1 MVFKKILGA
10 LGVGGPSVDTVL
22 ANPQVQPGAELTGEV
37 RITGGN
43 HEVSIEHIT
52 LSLLTHVHSE
62 HGAQAV
68 EFHRAV
74 VAGQFLLQAGEN
86 RAVPFMLPLPWEAPI
101 TDIYGQHLHGM
112 NLGVRTELSVAK
124 AVDKGDLDAV
134 SVHPLPAQQRV
145 LDAFPQLGFHFK
157 KADLEPGHTHGLHQ
171 QLPFY
176 QEIEFYPPAEFA
188 GQLNEVELTFVTN
201 PSELVVVLEADK
213 RGGFFSSGQDAFGRI
228 HVTHEQA
235 MTTDW
240 AGELIR
246 WLHHVTERRHQYPTF
261 PKGPG
266 YAHGSPYQGH
276 HDHRRGPGM
285 GGIVAGAAGGLVG
298 GMILGEVFEESGEEF
313 FGDE

>member
-22 ANPQVQPGAELTGEV
+22 ADPQVQPGADLTGEI
-37 RITGGN
+37 RITGGK
-43 HEVSIEHIT
+43 HEVTIEHIA
-52 LSLLTHVHSE
+52 LSLVTHIHSE

-74 VAGQFLLQAGEN
+74 VAGQFLLHAGES
-86 RAVPFMLPLPWEAPI
+86 RVVPFVLPLPWEAPI
-101 TDIYGQHLHGM
+101 TDVYGQHLHGM

-134 SVHPLPAQQRV
+134 SVQPLPAQQRV
-145 LDAFPQLGFHFK
+145 LEAFSQLGFHFK
-157 KADLEPGHTHGLHQ
+157 KADLEHGHIHGLHQ

-176 QEIEFYPPAEFA
+176 QEIEFYPPAQFA
-188 GQLNEVELTFVTN
+188 GQINEVELTFVTN
-201 PSELVVVLEADK
+201 PGELVVVLEADK

-228 HVTHEQA
+228 QVTHEQA

-240 AGELIR
+240 AGELIG
-246 WLHHVTERRHQYPTF
+246 WLHQISERRHQYPAS

-266 YAHGSPYQGH
+266 YGQYGDHHG
-276 HDHRRGPGM
+276 HRRGPGM

-298 GMILGEVFEESGEEF
+298 GMILGEAFDEAGEEF